1 MRPST
6 FKKTV
11 LATNIAILLGSAV
24 SISAVAADA
33 VATTAA
39 PENIEKIEVRGIRAS
54 SKLT

>member
-24 SISAVAADA
+24 SISAGAADA

-39 PENIEKIEVRGIRAS
+39 PENTE
-54 SKLT
+54 